1 MMNAYTGDMFHNTES
16 HTSQQANSDE
26 LSNLYYQGVR
36 EQIYAGFGIRL
47 VSFIIDV
54 LIIHGLQRLILAPL
68 NHFTHI
74 PDWKLWIN
82 YFSVDHLVKALIF
95 YLYFVLLTKCFK
107 QTLGKMICNI
117 RVERVDREAL
127 RWSDVLFREWLGR
140 IVSGVML
147 CLPYVVVLFT
157 PQHRGI
163 HDYFGD
169 TVVIKNKYAKLFF
182 LKK

>member
-1 MMNAYTGDMFHNTES
+1 MNAYTGEMFHNTES

-127 RWSDVLFREWLGR
+127 R
-140 IVSGVML
+140 
-147 CLPYVVVLFT
+147 
-157 PQHRGI
+157 
-163 HDYFGD
+163 
-169 TVVIKNKYAKLFF
+169 
-182 LKK
+182 